1 MNKIF
6 TEKLISR
13 IRLGLSENNR
23 VLSDIGI
30 KFVMRADKIEK
41 SSPEPLNISLLFSW
55 DTLKKESEIKAA
67 LENEIVH
74 KQYISAIRMFKRSY
88 SSIRKKDK
96 KISITIEVPE
106 YEKIVTGFNSLFNG
120 YCGDII
126 FLNAKIYNP
135 AYEALHLLSKF

>member
-6 TEKLISR
+6 TVKLISK

-96 KISITIEVPE
+96 KISITIEISE
-106 YEKIVTGFNSLFNG
+106 YEKIVKGFNSLCGG
-120 YCGDII
+120 YCGGII